1 MKSFPLVYG
10 LTLVKG
16 SLLHPCGEKCQC
28 VFLAGRASPIDWTPV
43 LLSSQQGLSCTSVL
57 HTALEEQDEASGSQ
71 PLTEGHGAAIS
82 AHCWRQRGG
91 EQAELTAASPTVY
104 SELSHV
110 MGS

>member
-1 MKSFPLVYG
+1 MPAA
-10 LTLVKG
+10 
-16 SLLHPCGEKCQC
+16 SLRSGAKCQC
-28 VFLAGRASPIDWTPV
+28 VLLADRASPIDQTPV
-43 LLSSQQGLSCTSVL
+43 FLSFQQGLSCIAVL
-57 HTALEEQDEASGSQ
+57 HTAQEEQDEASGSQ

-110 MGS
+110 MGT